1 VKKLI
6 QSASAVA
13 ILAGILALGGNV
25 VWSQSGKAPK
35 DAKPHKVGLI
45 DMAHVFKHY
54 EKFDS
59 MREDLKAKIGS
70 SEEDAKR
77 MAERIKTLQ
86 AELKEL
92 KEGKPGYDQKEKE
105 LAEISAKFEA
115 FRRSTQREILKEE
128 SKIYHQVYMEVAD
141 AVKRYSKF
149 YGYTLVLRFNREDLN
164 PEDPQ
169 GLIQGM
175 NRQVVFHQ
183 PEDDMT
189 DSVLEHLNQKFGEGR
204 PAAETKVRTEKKVKE
219 ANGAPEKSRN

>member
-1 VKKLI
+1 MKKLI

-35 DAKPHKVGLI
+35 ETKPHKVGLI

-59 MREDLKAKIGS
+59 MRDELKGKIGDSENKAKM
-70 SEEDAKR
+70 
-77 MAERIKTLQ
+77 MAEQIKNLQ
-86 AELKEL
+86 AELKDI
-92 KEGKPGYDQKEKE
+92 KEGKPGYDEKEKQ
-105 LAEISAKFEA
+105 LAKVSADFEA
-115 FRRSTQREILKEE
+115 FRRSTQRDILKEE

-141 AVKRYSKF
+141 AVKRYSKY

-189 DSVLEHLNQKFGEGR
+189 DSVLEHLNQKFKDVNPAADAR
-204 PAAETKVRTEKKVKE
+204 PAKRTEKKE
-219 ANGAPEKSRN
+219 ANGADKTLK